1 MARGSVNTD
10 RPLSDNM
17 IEALRCVARGEPTEL
32 LSERTEHGGPS
43 YTRLGLLDREL
54 IVATYHLTDR
64 GREVLASIPGE
75 CQNKESGNGR

>member
-10 RPLSDNM
+10 RPLSENM
-17 IEALRCVARGEPTEL
+17 IRALRSVARGEPCAEL
-32 LSERTEHGGPS
+32 LYERTEHGGPS

-54 IVATYHLTDR
+54 IVATYQLTDR

-75 CQNKESGNGR
+75 CVDQEKA